1 MRLLERLEEVDTKL
15 EDLKEAIQE
24 ILDDFDEAYE
34 VLSVEVVEDEDGEEH
49 LRATFD
55 LKDED

>member
-1 MRLLERLEEVDTKL
+1 MGLLERLAEVDTKL
-15 EDLKEAIQE
+15 EDLREAIQE

-34 VLSVEVVEDEDGEEH
+34 VLIVEVVEDEDGVEH

-55 LKDED
+55 LRD

>member
-24 ILDDFDEAYE
+24 ILEDFDEAYE
-34 VLSVEVVEDEDGEEH
+34 VLSVEVVEDEAGSEH

-55 LKDED
+55 LRD

>member
-1 MRLLERLEEVDTKL
+1 MGLLERLEEVDTKL

-34 VLSVEVVEDEDGEEH
+34 VLSVEVVEDEDGVEH

-55 LKDED
+55 LQDEN

>member
-1 MRLLERLEEVDTKL
+1 MGLVERLEEVDTELK
-15 EDLKEAIQE
+15 DLKEAIQE

-34 VLSVEVVEDEDGEEH
+34 VLSVEVVEDEDGAEH

-55 LKDED
+55 LRD

>member
-1 MRLLERLEEVDTKL
+1 MGLLERLEEVDTKL

-34 VLSVEVVEDEDGEEH
+34 VLSVEVVEGKDGAEH

-55 LKDED
+55 LQDED

>member
-1 MRLLERLEEVDTKL
+1 MGLLERLKAVDTKL

-34 VLSVEVVEDEDGEEH
+34 VTIVEVVEDEYGAEH

-55 LKDED
+55 LRN

>member
-1 MRLLERLEEVDTKL
+1 MGLLERLEEVDTKL

-34 VLSVEVVEDEDGEEH
+34 VLSVEVIEDEDGTEH

-55 LKDED
+55 LQNED

>member
-1 MRLLERLEEVDTKL
+1 MGLLERLEGVDTKL

-34 VLSVEVVEDEDGEEH
+34 VLSVEVVEDEDGAEH
-49 LRATFD
+49 LRATLD
-55 LKDED
+55 LRDED